1 MDPVLINGQRTD
13 KNRTEAEYRAE
24 HLPPGVPADH
34 EADAYLDDT
43 RYLSDAEAFEA
54 LQLARRH
61 RRQDNILTVIVA
73 LVLFCILAACAL
85 AGYFWEGK

>member
-1 MDPVLINGQRTD
+1 MDPVLVNGELTKPLR
-13 KNRTEAEYRAE
+13 NEAEYKAE

-54 LQLARRH
+54 LQLARR
-61 RRQDNILTVIVA
+61 RQRQDDALTVTVA